1 MRITSRQ
8 LRRIIRESLLNESAE
23 LKKLKKIY
31 YTDNSDSQGEQAWEL
46 ADSLGLSQQF
56 ESALVSDNKF
66 LKKMFDIRPGTGRA
80 ENPLETD
87 LEALLDNMGE
97 PGGGKDYNP
106 TTQSGKAF
114 KKALEND
121 ALGIATNKRLE
132 RYFRGQI
139 YHFWLTDEEKS
150 QLDWKEIASALG
162 TEGPISTGLY
172 FDHYA
177 GDATG
182 PDPSDSDASSKYPG
196 TQIALKHMATMG
208 TEGVPDFFDWV
219 RTLKERIRG
228 QWVKAVVLK
237 YGPELDNA
245 TKVQLFDMLSSSEAL
260 NDLSPAA
267 FKNI

>member
-1 MRITSRQ
+1 MRVTSRQ

-23 LKKLKKIY
+23 LKKLKKILLS
-31 YTDNSDSQGEQAWEL
+31 NSGLEGEQAWEL

-56 ESALVSDNKF
+56 EAMLGSDNEF
-66 LKKMFDIRPGTGRA
+66 LKKMIDSQPGTGYA

-87 LEALLDNMGE
+87 LEGLLNNIGE

-106 TTQSGKAF
+106 TTQSGKVF

-121 ALGIATNKRLE
+121 ALGIATNKRLD

-139 YHFWLTDEEKS
+139 YHFFLTDEEKS

-162 TEGPISTGLY
+162 TEGPISSGLY

-182 PDPSDSDASSKYPG
+182 PDPSDSSASRKYPG
-196 TQIALKHMATMG
+196 TQIALKHLVTMG
-208 TEGVPDFFDWV
+208 VEGVPDFFDWV
-219 RTLKERIRG
+219 RTLNERKRG
-228 QWVKAVVLK
+228 QWVKTVVLK
-237 YGPELDNA
+237 YGLELDNA
-245 TKVQLFDMLSSSEAL
+245 TKVQLFDMLASSETL
-260 NDLSPAA
+260 NDLSSAA
-267 FKNI
+267 FKGI